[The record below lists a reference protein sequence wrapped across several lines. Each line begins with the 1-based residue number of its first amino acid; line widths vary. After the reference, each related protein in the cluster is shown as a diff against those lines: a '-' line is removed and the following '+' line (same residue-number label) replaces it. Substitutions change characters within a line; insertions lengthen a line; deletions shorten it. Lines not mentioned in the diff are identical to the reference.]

1 MRNFKRFLVVGLC
14 VLFLGA
20 TTLTAGKKL
29 LENQWK
35 SVAKYYLEAAELM
48 PEEHFGFKPTKEVF
62 SYAEQLLHVAGGNFY
77 FGAMAKG
84 EKSPKPREAFKS
96 EGKSKK
102 EGVALLKE
110 SFAYGLK
117 VIESL
122 SEEKVKSKV
131 DFAKK
136 KITIATLLLFC
147 CEHSI
152 HHLGQMI
159 VYLMLKGIKPPK
171 YTSGYLD

>member
-1 MRNFKRFLVVGLC
+1 MRNLARFLVVGLC
-14 VLFLGA
+14 VLLLGT
-20 TTLTAGKKL
+20 TTLTAGKKF
-29 LENQWK
+29 LEKQWK
-35 SVAKYYLEAAELM
+35 SVAKYYMEAAEMM
-48 PEEHFGFKPTKEVF
+48 PEEHFNFKPTKEVF

-77 FGAMAKG
+77 FAAMAKG

-102 EGVALLKE
+102 EVVALLKE
-110 SFAYGLK
+110 SFDYGLK

-122 SEEKVKSKV
+122 SEEKVKSKIK
-131 DFAKK
+131 FAKK
-136 KITIATLLLFC
+136 EISVATLFLFG

-152 HHLGQMI
+152 HHRGQMI
-159 VYLMLKGIKPPK
+159 VYLRLKGIKPPK